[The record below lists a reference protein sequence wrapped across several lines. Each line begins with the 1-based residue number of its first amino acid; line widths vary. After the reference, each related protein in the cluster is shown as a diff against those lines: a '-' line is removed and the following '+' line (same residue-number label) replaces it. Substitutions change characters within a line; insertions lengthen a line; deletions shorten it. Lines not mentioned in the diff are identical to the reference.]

1 MRSGYSMKKL
11 DFYII
16 KKFLGTFFFSI
27 ALIISISIVFDF
39 SENVDEFIEKKAP
52 TEAVIFDYY
61 LNFIPY
67 FANLFSPLFIFI
79 SVIFFTSKMASNTE
93 IIAILASGISFR
105 RLLRPYL
112 IASLFLGFISFYLNN
127 FLIPESNKKR
137 LNFKYTY
144 IKNPYNNDDRNIHL
158 QLDSNSYAYL
168 ESYNTKRDLGVKF
181 SLERFSASGE
191 LEYKLLADFIRWD
204 TTKQM
209 WIIQNYY
216 ERHLNGLE
224 EKINH
229 GYNKDTL
236 LNMSPKDFVN
246 RDEDVEMLVYDE
258 LNAKIEA
265 EKFRGS
271 KLVTLFEIEKYKRQA
286 FPFASVV
293 LTFIGVAIASRK
305 VRGGIGMHLGFGL
318 LISFTF
324 ILFMKVSQTFASN
337 SGLDP
342 FIAMWIPNL
351 IFGLLALYLLKK
363 APK

>member
-1 MRSGYSMKKL
+1 MKKL

-27 ALIISISIVFDF
+27 ALIIAISIVFDF
-39 SENVDEFIEKKAP
+39 SENVDEFIEKNAP
-52 TEAVIFDYY
+52 TEAIIFDYY

-93 IIAILASGISFR
+93 IIAILASGISFK

-112 IASLFLGFISFYLNN
+112 IASLFLGVISFYLNN

-144 IKNPYNNDDRNIHL
+144 IKNPYHNEDKNIHL
-158 QLDSNSYAYL
+158 QLDSNSYAYM
-168 ESYNTKRDLGVKF
+168 ESYNTNRDVGVKF
-181 SLERFSASGE
+181 SLEGFDKSGK
-191 LEYKLLADFIRWD
+191 LKYKLLGDFVRWD
-204 TTKQM
+204 TSKQL
-209 WIIQNYY
+209 WVIQNYY
-216 ERHLNGLE
+216 ERRIDGLE
-224 EKINH
+224 EKIKY
-229 GYNKDTL
+229 GYAKDTL
-236 LNMSPKDFVN
+236 INMRPKDFVN
-246 RDEDVEMLVYDE
+246 RDEDVEMLDYAE
-258 LNAKIEA
+258 LNAKIKA

-271 KLVTLFEIEKYKRQA
+271 KLVIWYEIEKYKRQA

-318 LISFTF
+318 LISFSF
-324 ILFMKVSQTFASN
+324 ILFMKVSQTFSTN
-337 SGLDP
+337 GGLDP
-342 FIAMWIPNL
+342 LIAMWIPNL
-351 IFGLLALYLLKK
+351 LFGILAVYLLKK